1 MRRLHV
7 SYRVSL
13 AVAIPLLVVATGG
26 FLAIRNYL
34 TTRGAIEALAGDLF
48 AEVSRRTAARTQDLL
63 LEAPRGLDT
72 LAGLSPLAADEP
84 SGELEG
90 RLLATLRAHER
101 LAWVSYGD
109 ARGAFTGVYR
119 PTPDSLRVNRSV
131 IAFGRTVLDEHDLD
145 GAGRRL
151 FRHEDDTGYDP
162 RTREWY
168 RAAARSRGRA
178 WTSPY
183 VFFGQGVP
191 GITCARAQ
199 LGPQGNLLGVYT
211 ADFDLRTL
219 SAFVRSLSLSPGGA
233 VFVLTPE
240 RRLIAHPRLP
250 QLGRGEELLTLEASS
265 DPRLRAFDRALAAQ
279 DFLAPA
285 VAGGGLDERFR
296 LMRVD
301 VEGVPHFASVTSFAV
316 DGELRWAVG
325 AIAPERDFLGA
336 IEDDNRVSLWI
347 ALGALVLAVLVAVA
361 LAGRVSRPLERIAGE
376 MEAVGRFELER
387 PALPE
392 SSFFR
397 EIALMQRAL
406 GSMKNGLRSFASF
419 VPRDV
424 VRAMLASGQ
433 KAELG
438 GQVRELTLF
447 FSDLAGFTTL
457 AESLE
462 PSELVQRLGRYL
474 EVMTRTLGE
483 GGGTVDKF
491 MGDGIMA
498 FWGAPAGDPRHA
510 EHACR
515 TALACQR
522 ALARLA
528 NEPGLAWVGET
539 VTRIGLAT
547 GHAIV
552 GNVGTSER
560 MNYTAMGDTVNLA
573 SRLESLNKQY
583 GTRVMAEEGV
593 VREAGDALI
602 ARPIDVVAVKG
613 KARGVKV
620 YELLAFDGD
629 EGAERAREIAHTAEQ
644 ALEAYLARD
653 MRSAIV
659 KWRALLELV
668 PNDAAAAAMI
678 ERAEGY
684 LASPPPGDWTGVHV
698 ATSK

>member
-1 MRRLHV
+1 
-7 SYRVSL
+7 
-13 AVAIPLLVVATGG
+13 
-26 FLAIRNYL
+26 
-34 TTRGAIEALAGDLF
+34 LAGDLF

-240 RRLIAHPRLP
+240 RRLIAHPRL
-250 QLGRGEELLTLEASS
+250 
-265 DPRLRAFDRALAAQ
+265 RAFDRALAAQ

-397 EIALMQRAL
+397 EIALMQR
-406 GSMKNGLRSFASF
+406 
-419 VPRDV
+419 
-424 VRAMLASGQ
+424 
-433 KAELG
+433 
-438 GQVRELTLF
+438 
-447 FSDLAGFTTL
+447 
-457 AESLE
+457 
-462 PSELVQRLGRYL
+462 
-474 EVMTRTLGE
+474 
-483 GGGTVDKF
+483 
-491 MGDGIMA
+491 
-498 FWGAPAGDPRHA
+498 
-510 EHACR
+510 
-515 TALACQR
+515 
-522 ALARLA
+522 
-528 NEPGLAWVGET
+528 
-539 VTRIGLAT
+539 
-547 GHAIV
+547 
-552 GNVGTSER
+552 
-560 MNYTAMGDTVNLA
+560 
-573 SRLESLNKQY
+573 
-583 GTRVMAEEGV
+583 
-593 VREAGDALI
+593 
-602 ARPIDVVAVKG
+602 
-613 KARGVKV
+613 
-620 YELLAFDGD
+620 
-629 EGAERAREIAHTAEQ
+629 
-644 ALEAYLARD
+644 
-653 MRSAIV
+653 
-659 KWRALLELV
+659 
-668 PNDAAAAAMI
+668 
-678 ERAEGY
+678 
-684 LASPPPGDWTGVHV
+684 
-698 ATSK
+698 